1 VAAFGAPAADDF
13 PASGSGHSKTEAVF
27 DLPPADIGLKRSFHC
42 LSPKIDCGEN
52 GLPTMLGN
60 QKRVSP
66 QHKVVTPV
74 RTMNNRCLGAEQAV
88 KVTIKQAEKLQ
99 PL

>member
-1 VAAFGAPAADDF
+1 
-13 PASGSGHSKTEAVF
+13 
-27 DLPPADIGLKRSFHC
+27 
-42 LSPKIDCGEN
+42 
-52 GLPTMLGN
+52 MLGN

-66 QHKVVTPV
+66 QHKVVKPV